1 MLPSFYCS
9 LRFTLIFTQQ
19 ELRSQKS
26 SLTHFNGKEALTF
39 AVKNVGCIEQQAR
52 PALITGFV
60 VRLLIPCARE
70 VKCPLAKHVTI
81 KCCEGQVGAL
91 TGELHNIAV

>member
-1 MLPSFYCS
+1 MFPSVYCS
-9 LRFTLIFTQQ
+9 LRFCLIFTQR

-26 SLTHFNGKEALTF
+26 SLTPFKGKEALAF

-60 VRLLIPCARE
+60 VRSLIPCAHK
-70 VKCPLAKHVTI
+70 VKCPLENT
-81 KCCEGQVGAL
+81 L
-91 TGELHNIAV
+91 PLNAVKVRLAP